1 MISDALESHIWTQ
14 KITFPIS
21 EAQFEFNPW
30 QGSNPIPNPLSPP
43 ITQQAQGPNAIGIL
57 VNALRNSTDRRDSRS
72 GPRMRYGN
80 EAKRNNR
87 TISEF

>member
-21 EAQFEFNPW
+21 EAKFEFNPR

-43 ITQQAQGPNAIGIL
+43 ITHQAQGPNAIGIL
-57 VNALRNSTDRRDSRS
+57 VNALRNSTDLREYRLR
-72 GPRMRYGN
+72 PRMRYGN
-80 EAKRNNR
+80 
-87 TISEF
+87 